1 MKEQLYKIIQVATEF
16 YHKQL
21 YSNNNAQEYLK
32 ARNIANNTIEELKI
46 GYANDENS
54 LYNYL
59 KEQGYANET
68 IEDAGLV
75 KKDEQGNYSDRYQ
88 NRIIF
93 SIKDENNNVI
103 AFGGRVLDDNIK
115 PKYINTPENII
126 YSKGRSLYGI
136 DKAKDYAENWIIVVE
151 GYIDFVTMYQAGFK
165 NVVALIGTAITDE
178 QVELIRKYTNKVILI
193 FDGDVAGQCATQ
205 RAIEKL
211 KKYGM
216 EYSNIN
222 LEKAKDVDEFI
233 NKYGA
238 KKIRETL
245 KGWYIICQPKI
256 RDKFSLT

>member
-32 ARNIANNTIEELKI
+32 ARNIANTTIEELKI

-75 KKDEQGNYSDRYQ
+75 KKDEQGNYFDRYQ

-93 SIKDENNNVI
+93 PIKDENNNVI

-115 PKYINTPENII
+115 PKYINII
-126 YSKGRSLYGI
+126 K
-136 DKAKDYAENWIIVVE
+136 W
-151 GYIDFVTMYQAGFK
+151 
-165 NVVALIGTAITDE
+165 
-178 QVELIRKYTNKVILI
+178 
-193 FDGDVAGQCATQ
+193 
-205 RAIEKL
+205 
-211 KKYGM
+211 
-216 EYSNIN
+216 
-222 LEKAKDVDEFI
+222 
-233 NKYGA
+233 
-238 KKIRETL
+238 
-245 KGWYIICQPKI
+245 PK
-256 RDKFSLT
+256 T